1 VERAFSSPSIRLVAC
16 AFVALAGL
24 GAPREAYAL
33 PPRPRFEPTDLLFED
48 PGDLEIDLQF
58 GPQLRPDGNRLYL
71 PDFELDFG
79 LRDDLEIDLDGA
91 FAEEGFDRP
100 SGSRSF
106 AADPLWTSVK
116 VGLVDISRTDTQRF
130 ALGAQLGP
138 RLPIGKGVAGVGYE
152 ALVLAGYTSSELHLV
167 VQGGFVI
174 DPGATQGAGRPTGF
188 VGGVDVSQALGKRF
202 TVAAEVGTSLY
213 TSHDPHEL
221 NVSLGSVFTSSEHS
235 SFSVVV
241 LGSLLERTRALS
253 LLVGFAPKVSFF

>member
-1 VERAFSSPSIRLVAC
+1 M
-16 AFVALAGL
+16 
-24 GAPREAYAL
+24 
-33 PPRPRFEPTDLLFED
+33 LFEE
-48 PGDLEIDLQF
+48 PGDLELDFQF

-91 FAEEGFDRP
+91 FAEEGFAGTSSA

-116 VGLVDISRTDTQRF
+116 IGLVDIARTDTRRF

-138 RLPIGKGVAGVGYE
+138 RLPIGKGVAGIGYE
-152 ALVLAGYTSSELHLV
+152 ALVLAGSTSSEMHLV

-188 VGGVDVSQALGKRF
+188 VGGVDVSRALGKRF

-213 TSHDPHEL
+213 TSRDPHEL

-235 SFSVVV
+235 SFSVVA

-253 LLVGFAPKVSFF
+253 LLVGFAPKISFF